1 LLDDP
6 CHNQPRSSEKERVEM
21 SDRVFYV
28 GAQTQERKPRF
39 AGYVPAKFLTL
50 NGKPVVDPRP
60 GGSQDAYIYADGSDR
75 YKTTGEIANPNNYLI
90 VPANYT
96 EQQARAF
103 AAEIANTMGQVYPGD
118 ETGAAGLN
126 QALGRMTGAF
136 LRNGPQDLQ
145 RHPQWG
151 IPKNSVVPAFK
162 GSASYHLGS
171 VTRWAGLPVEW
182 SEIGGG
188 IPNWMNAGWQEINKP
203 PVPRL
208 GIYPK
213 KIDANGPHGLSWH
226 NYDNIVKGFA
236 DADVPRNGASLTDD
250 LGYNPQA
257 QYPAGQIG
265 DGNGL
270 GVGDWRFPLA
280 GIDPMNPMQP
290 VPPPQTDSKLVR
302 KLVRVNGNASPT
314 ALQCPSYLR

>member
-1 LLDDP
+1 
-6 CHNQPRSSEKERVEM
+6 M

-103 AAEIANTMGQVYPGD
+103 AAEIANTMGQVCPGD

-145 RHPQWG
+145 RHPQGEFQKILW
-151 IPKNSVVPAFK
+151 F
-162 GSASYHLGS
+162 
-171 VTRWAGLPVEW
+171 R
-182 SEIGGG
+182 
-188 IPNWMNAGWQEINKP
+188 
-203 PVPRL
+203 RL
-208 GIYPK
+208 RAARPTI
-213 KIDANGPHGLSWH
+213 S
-226 NYDNIVKGFA
+226 
-236 DADVPRNGASLTDD
+236 
-250 LGYNPQA
+250 
-257 QYPAGQIG
+257 GQ
-265 DGNGL
+265 
-270 GVGDWRFPLA
+270 
-280 GIDPMNPMQP
+280 
-290 VPPPQTDSKLVR
+290 
-302 KLVRVNGNASPT
+302 
-314 ALQCPSYLR
+314 